1 MDFLARPGQDL
12 IEHLSNVS
20 KNMIEVAKSL
30 PISFSKVELTTIK
43 YIGLMHDFGK
53 FTSFFQKKL
62 YGSKA
67 RHSSHSYA
75 SSIFL
80 ASFLDLSEIPV
91 KLIIPAM
98 MSVDG
103 HHGRLT
109 TFKKILPYEILNLE
123 NIFFEFLFK
132 NHSDFSHQFNDI
144 KENWKSIKHEFS
156 KINIKLFEEMIDE
169 NYIINLSKRL
179 LKEYKNLKKG
189 VGYSDRDREVLA
201 LKTQFFYSLLVDSD
215 QKDAAKI
222 KNIHRKNIP
231 KDLVDR
237 YLAKKFS
244 RDGSEINKL
253 RSEFYKNVEANINND
268 KNILENKI
276 FTITAPTGIGKTLTA
291 LNFALK
297 LRTLKEEQLG
307 YKPRIIYSLPYISII
322 EQVEKVFDDVL
333 SLIPDYEKS
342 KNDYLLPYHHLA
354 SYQDDENDVIDEI
367 NKKLLY
373 DTWQS
378 EIILTTFWQ
387 IVHTMIGF
395 KSSLLKKFYT
405 FAGSIIIL
413 DEVQAI
419 PVEKLELI
427 EKFLELLSSELES
440 TFIIMTATKPIFKRI
455 EAKELNAIIDKT
467 FSFLNRT
474 TIKKLY
480 NFNEEDLEKI
490 LNNIDISNKST
501 LFIFNTIPES
511 IEYFRKIKKYFK
523 SREVLYIST
532 NIVSK
537 DRTKR
542 IEKVRKLIK
551 ENRKPILV
559 STQVVEAGVDID
571 FDVVFRELGP
581 IPSIIQ
587 AAGRCNRNYKKDYKS
602 YIYLTNF
609 DEKSSKKVYGIGHI
623 QVALEILNELPTEIP
638 EEMYKAIVEK
648 YFYKLKNILS
658 SNEAEKI
665 LNAYRTLNFYDES
678 EISLKDFKIIDE
690 RQTTNVFVIQD
701 ESDEKIFELFLRI
714 LKEEDAYKKSFLFLK
729 NRREIENRILRIPE
743 FRAVKNLPPLIEYSK
758 RLRFINKDSLCIY
771 YDIETGFKFDFSEDN
786 NEVII
791 W

>member
-1 MDFLARPGQDL
+1 MKFLARPGQDL
-12 IEHLSNVS
+12 IEHLFNVS
-20 KNMIEVAKSL
+20 KNMIEIAKSL
-30 PISFSKVELTTIK
+30 PVSFSEVELKTIK

-62 YGSKA
+62 NGSKSL
-67 RHSSHSYA
+67 HSNHSYV

-98 MSVDG
+98 MTVDG
-103 HHGRLT
+103 HHGRLAS
-109 TFKKILPYEILNLE
+109 FKKILPYEILNLE
-123 NIFFEFLFK
+123 NIVFEFLFK
-132 NHSDFSHQFNDI
+132 NHSDFLHQFKDI
-144 KENWKSIKHEFS
+144 KENWKSIKHEFA
-156 KINIKLFEEMIDE
+156 KINVQLFEEMIDE
-169 NYIINLSKRL
+169 YYIINLSKKL
-179 LKEYKNLKKG
+179 LKEYKNLKIG
-189 VGYSDRDREVLA
+189 IGYSDRDREVLA

-231 KDLVDR
+231 KDLVDK
-237 YLAKKFS
+237 YLAKKFPK
-244 RDGSEINKL
+244 DESEINKL
-253 RSEFYKNVEANINND
+253 RSEFYKTVEENIIND

-333 SLIPDYEKS
+333 SLMSDYKKN

-354 SYQDDENDVIDEI
+354 SYHDDEDDEI

-427 EKFLELLSSELES
+427 EKFLELLSNELES

-455 EAKELNAIIDKT
+455 EAKELNTIIDKT

-474 TIKKLY
+474 AIKKLCD
-480 NFNEEDLEKI
+480 FNEEDIEKVVSD
-490 LNNIDISNKST
+490 IDISDKST
-501 LFIFNTIPES
+501 LFIFNTIPQS
-511 IEYFRKIKKYFK
+511 IEYYRKIKEYFK

-542 IEKVRKLIK
+542 IEKVQKLIK

-587 AAGRCNRNYKKDYKS
+587 AAGRSNRNYKKDYKS

-623 QVALEILNELPTEIP
+623 QIALEILNELPPEIP
-638 EEMYKAIVEK
+638 EEMYKTIVEK

-658 SNEAEKI
+658 SKEAKNI
-665 LNAYRTLNFYDES
+665 LNAYRKLSFYDES

-690 RQTTNVFVIQD
+690 RPTISVFVIQD

-729 NRREIENRILRIPE
+729 NRREIESRILRIPE
-743 FRAVKNLPPLIEYSK
+743 FRARKNLPPLIEYSK
-758 RLRFINKDSLCIY
+758 RLRFINKDSLCVY
-771 YDIETGFKFDFSEDN
+771 YDLETGFKFDFSEDN